1 MSDVV
6 IRVQNLSK
14 RYRLGEIRTGRTLS
28 EAIETA
34 FRRRFLPNSLPP
46 DLSRRAAAHGQELW
60 ALKDVSFEVKRGD
73 VLGII
78 GRNGAGKSTMLKI
91 MSRITEP
98 TSGQVEIRGQI
109 GSLLEVGTG
118 FHPELTGRENVY
130 LNGAILGMS
139 RAEIDRQFDAIV
151 DFSEVARF
159 IDTPVKRYSSGM
171 QTRLAFAV
179 AAHLDAPI
187 LIVDE
192 VLSVG
197 DTAFQKK
204 CLGKIDAMTKSG
216 RTVVFVSHNMG
227 AINELCN
234 KAALMHHGRLLGF
247 GSTSQ
252 MIDQYVQLL
261 GQSSRGGEIAVDENA
276 PFSFISVSA
285 AKEGG
290 APSEMFDIADKVI
303 ITVTYRVRRRID
315 KLQVAAIFSRNMIE
329 TFYTIDTDGADE
341 VGAADPGLYRAI
353 YKIPGMFLKGGSYSV
368 RLTAGTPEEKL
379 QELDYSLPFE
389 VEELSINTQQKGYR
403 SGRPGLVISP
413 GVWTTEKVGS

>member
-1 MSDVV
+1 MSDAV
-6 IRVQNLSK
+6 IKVENLSK
-14 RYRLGEIRTGRTLS
+14 SYRLGEIRTGRTLGD
-28 EAIETA
+28 AIEKS
-34 FRRRFLPNSLPP
+34 FRKRFLPNTLPP
-46 DLSRRAAAHGQELW
+46 EELLRAKKQGEILW
-60 ALKDVSFEVKRGD
+60 ALKDVSFEVERGD

-98 TSGQVEIRGQI
+98 TAGRMEIRGQI

-130 LNGAILGMS
+130 LNGALLGMP
-139 RAEIDRQFDAIV
+139 RAEITRQFDTIV
-151 DFSEVARF
+151 DFSEVAKF

-204 CLGKIDAMTKSG
+204 CLGKINSMTSSG

-227 AINELCN
+227 AISELCN
-234 KAALMHHGRLLGF
+234 KAALMHHGKLLGF
-247 GSTSQ
+247 GPTHK

-261 GQSSRGGEIAVDENA
+261 GDSSKAGQIVVDENE
-276 PFSFISVSA
+276 PFSFISLSA
-285 AKEGG
+285 SKADGK
-290 APSEMFDIADKVI
+290 PCEMFDIADEVVI
-303 ITVTYRVRRRID
+303 QITYRVRETIPE
-315 KLQVAAIFSRNMIE
+315 LQIAGIFLRNMME
-329 TFYTIDTDGADE
+329 AFYAIDTD
-341 VGAADPGLYRAI
+341 AADSLETVKPGLYQATYRL
-353 YKIPGMFLKGGSYSV
+353 PGMFLKAGSYSV
-368 RLTAGTPEEKL
+368 RITAGTPSKL
-379 QELDYSLPFE
+379 MQELDYALPFE
-389 VEELSINTQQKGYR
+389 VEELSLNTQQKGYR
-403 SGRPGLVISP
+403 SGRPGLVIPP
-413 GVWTTEKVGS
+413 GTWTTQKQDD

>member
-34 FRRRFLPNSLPP
+34 FRRRFLPKSLPSN
-46 DLSRRAAAHGQELW
+46 LSGRAAAHAEVLW
-60 ALKDVSFEVKRGD
+60 ALKNVSFEVNRGD

-98 TSGQVEIRGQI
+98 TSGQIEIRGQI

-118 FHPELTGRENVY
+118 FHPELTGLENVY

-151 DFSEVARF
+151 DFAEIARF

-197 DTAFQKK
+197 DAAFQKK
-204 CLGKIDAMTKSG
+204 CLGKINAMTGNG

-227 AINELCN
+227 AISELCN
-234 KAALMHHGRLLGF
+234 KAALMHHGQLLGF
-247 GSTSQ
+247 GATRN
-252 MIDQYVQLL
+252 MIDQYVHLL
-261 GQSSRGGEIAVDENA
+261 GQSSQGGEIAVDETA

-285 AKEGG
+285 AKNNGE
-290 APSEMFDIADKVI
+290 PSDVFDIADDIV
-303 ITVTYRVRRRID
+303 ITVTYRTRRRID
-315 KLQVAAIFSRNMIE
+315 GLQLAAIFSRNMTE
-329 TFYTIDTDGADE
+329 VFYAMDTDGMDALATVE
-341 VGAADPGLYRAI
+341 PGLYRAT
-353 YKIPGMFLKGGSYSV
+353 YSIPGMFLKAGSYSV
-368 RLTAGTPEEKL
+368 RFAAGDAEENM
-379 QELDYSLPFE
+379 QELDYALPFQ
-389 VEELSINTQQKGYR
+389 VEELSINTLQKGYR
-403 SGRPGLVISP
+403 NGRPGLVISP
-413 GVWTTEKVGS
+413 GVWTTEKMGT